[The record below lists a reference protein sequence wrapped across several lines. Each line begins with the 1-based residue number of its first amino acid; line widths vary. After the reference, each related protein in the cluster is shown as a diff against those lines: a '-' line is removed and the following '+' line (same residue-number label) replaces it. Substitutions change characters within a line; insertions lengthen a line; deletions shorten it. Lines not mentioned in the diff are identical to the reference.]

1 MHRGWHFRSPDGR
14 KVTDPSQMWMPYQTP
29 PSKVRRTVA
38 PVQNPAVAQAT
49 PICPHCNT
57 KFASH
62 NNLRRHIIEVHKK
75 TVDGQDLAD
84 VADGVKLDRVGE
96 CTKCDVT
103 FSTLAEWVDHKI
115 NDAKVRRTS
124 VAPSGGAPSG
134 GGYEW
139 NCEICMKVFTRKER
153 MMQHMLSH
161 LNDREMDPEVLAL
174 HQKAKNGET
183 NYVNDESDDE
193 EGEESEVEEEVKP
206 KTFSCELCRVDFASS
221 QELRSH
227 VADHFLNDT
236 STFNNHQKPQQVDE
250 EDEDESSE
258 AELDTELDIDEDIK
272 QELEEVEL
280 EEAQVD
286 YTNPTSVDEDASSSS
301 DEASSTTSPDEAA
314 PAPLSHPPIPKM
326 QVQVH
331 RCRICNAAFL
341 DSARSVECM
350 MNHQKP
356 TNYKCS
362 ECQLFFIGSK
372 HLLDHEKLCHS

>member
-1 MHRGWHFRSPDGR
+1 
-14 KVTDPSQMWMPYQTP
+14 MPI
-29 PSKVRRTVA
+29 
-38 PVQNPAVAQAT
+38 QNSSVPLAT

-84 VADGVKLDRVGE
+84 IADGVKVDRVGE
-96 CTKCDVT
+96 CTKCDLT

-115 NDAKVRRTS
+115 NDAKIRRTS
-124 VAPSGGAPSG
+124 VPSAGAPSA

-161 LNDREMDPEVLAL
+161 LNDREMDAEVLAL
-174 HQKAKNGET
+174 HLKLKTNNGEET
-183 NYVNDESDDE
+183 YENEDSTGEEED
-193 EGEESEVEEEVKP
+193 EGESEVEEEVEEEVKP
-206 KTFSCELCRVDFASS
+206 KVFSCELCRVDFTSS
-221 QELRSH
+221 QELRLH

-236 STFNNHQKPQQVDE
+236 STFSTLPKPTQPE
-250 EDEDESSE
+250 ESEES
-258 AELDTELDIDEDIK
+258 ELEVETELDIDEDMK

-286 YTNPTSVDEDASSSS
+286 YTNPTSLDEDESSS
-301 DEASSTTSPDEAA
+301 EASSTSQDEA
-314 PAPLSHPPIPKM
+314 PAVPVPKVQAPIPKI
-326 QVQVH
+326 QVHVH

-372 HLLDHEKLCHS
+372 HLQDHEKLCHS

>member
-1 MHRGWHFRSPDGR
+1 
-14 KVTDPSQMWMPYQTP
+14 MWMPYQTP

-38 PVQNPAVAQAT
+38 PVQNSAAPQAT

-84 VADGVKLDRVGE
+84 VSDNLKVDRVGE
-96 CTKCDVT
+96 CTKCDLT

-115 NDAKVRRTS
+115 NDAKIRRTS
-124 VAPSGGAPSG
+124 VAPSTGAPSG

-161 LNDREMDPEVLAL
+161 LNDREMDPEVLAI
-174 HQKAKNGET
+174 HQKMKNGTFE
-183 NYVNDESDDE
+183 DSDDE
-193 EGEESEVEEEVKP
+193 EEEEESEVEEETKP
-206 KTFSCELCRVDFASS
+206 KVFSCELCRVDFASS
-221 QELRSH
+221 PELRAH
-227 VADHFLNDT
+227 VADHFLNET
-236 STFNNHQKPQQVDE
+236 YQQPQKPE
-250 EDEDESSE
+250 EEEEEEESE
-258 AELDTELDIDEDIK
+258 AELETELDIDEDIK

-286 YTNPTSVDEDASSSS
+286 YTNPTSLDEDESSSDASS
-301 DEASSTTSPDEAA
+301 TSPDES
-314 PAPLSHPPIPKM
+314 PAPLPLPQSQPPIPKM

-356 TNYKCS
+356 TGYKCS

-372 HLLDHEKLCHS
+372 HLQDHEKLCHGDS

>member
-1 MHRGWHFRSPDGR
+1 
-14 KVTDPSQMWMPYQTP
+14 MPTVQTP
-29 PSKVRRTVA
+29 VLPQS
-38 PVQNPAVAQAT
+38 T
-49 PICPHCNT
+49 PLCPHCNT
-57 KFASH
+57 KFASQ

-84 VADGVKLDRVGE
+84 VSDAVKLDRVGE

-124 VAPSGGAPSG
+124 GAAPG

-139 NCEICMKVFTRKER
+139 NCEICMKIFTRKER

-161 LNDREMDPEVLAL
+161 LNDRQMDQEVLAL
-174 HQKAKNGET
+174 HQQQQKMKNG
-183 NYVNDESDDE
+183 SDDTDSE
-193 EGEESEVEEEVKP
+193 EEEEESEVDEKP
-206 KTFSCELCRVDFASS
+206 RSFSCELCRVDFASS
-221 QELRSH
+221 QELRAH

-236 STFNNHQKPQQVDE
+236 SSFNNHKQQQQEEETEDE
-250 EDEDESSE
+250 ELE
-258 AELDTELDIDEDIK
+258 TEIEIDEDVK
-272 QELEEVEL
+272 QELEDVEL

-286 YTNPTSVDEDASSSS
+286 YTNPTSVDEDESSS
-301 DEASSTTSPDEAA
+301 DSSTTSPDEA
-314 PAPLSHPPIPKM
+314 PAPQVQHPPIPKM

-341 DSARSVECM
+341 DSTRSVECM
-350 MNHQKP
+350 INHQKP
-356 TNYKCS
+356 TNFKCS
-362 ECQLFFIGSK
+362 ECQLFFIASK